1 MENLVKRES
10 KMVFLVSAF
19 YVDLRCKNTRL
30 YIKIEARYSKND
42 GAGVN
47 VDSQPQIKANLIQRF
62 TDC

>member
-30 YIKIEARYSKND
+30 YIKIEIRYLQNE
-42 GAGVN
+42 GEGVN
-47 VDSQPQIKANLIQRF
+47 ADGQPQFGANMI
-62 TDC
+62 